1 MGSEIQGMRPNFIAR
16 ARTMIEA
23 PAALVWDALTKPELI
38 KQYLFGSDVVTDWK
52 VGSPIYYRGEWQGRA
67 YEDKGTVLEV
77 QVNRRLVSTHWSPLS
92 GMADAPENYH
102 TVTYVLSERDG
113 HTDLTII
120 QDNNS
125 SEEERQHSEQN
136 WQMVLAG
143 LKKVVEG

>member
-1 MGSEIQGMRPNFIAR
+1 MGSEFQGMQPNFIAR
-16 ARTMIEA
+16 ASTTIDA
-23 PAALVWDALTKPELI
+23 PAARVWDALTKPELI

-77 QVNRRLVSTHWSPLS
+77 QKNRRLVSTHWSPLS
-92 GMADAPENYH
+92 GVPDVPENYH
-102 TVTYVLSERDG
+102 TVAYELSERDG
-113 HTDLTII
+113 RTDLTII
-120 QDNNS
+120 QDNNA

-136 WQMVLAG
+136 WQTVLAG